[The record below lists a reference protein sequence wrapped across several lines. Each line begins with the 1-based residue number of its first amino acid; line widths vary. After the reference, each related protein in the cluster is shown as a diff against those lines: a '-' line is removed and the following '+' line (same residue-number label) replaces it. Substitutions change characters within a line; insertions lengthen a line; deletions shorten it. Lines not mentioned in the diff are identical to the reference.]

1 MNRTTAVILAAF
13 VLTLGA
19 CKKQNETNVN
29 EETSPAAMP
38 APAPAPAAAPES
50 AATMSP
56 ATTSAAETTNG
67 AMAPGMN
74 MGTDTGKAATKEK
87 KAKKM

>member
-1 MNRTTAVILAAF
+1 MYRTTAVILAAF

-38 APAPAPAAAPES
+38 APAPAAAPES

-56 ATTSAAETTNG
+56 GTSTAAESTSAAT
-67 AMAPGMN
+67 MSPGMN
-74 MGTDTGKAATKEK
+74 MGAESTKTTKHEK
-87 KAKKM
+87 KSKKM